1 MSRLSKTILIIGL
14 ILLIYG
20 YFSRMLKV
28 DFFWDSK
35 VIAWIV
41 LFIAL
46 LSYWI
51 DLRKSRIRNG
61 KRIIW
66 VTIGICV
73 LIFGLILLPVVV
85 IMLKTSDAY
94 DTAIEHLRSDPNIKE
109 QVGNVSGFGLIPT
122 GSVQTTTINGVES
135 GNAIFEIIIRGDK
148 KYKDVTIELVKEP
161 DSVWTVTSLR

>member
-1 MSRLSKTILIIGL
+1 M
-14 ILLIYG
+14 
-20 YFSRMLKV
+20 
-28 DFFWDSK
+28 
-35 VIAWIV
+35 
-41 LFIAL
+41 
-46 LSYWI
+46 
-51 DLRKSRIRNG
+51 
-61 KRIIW
+61 
-66 VTIGICV
+66 TIGICV